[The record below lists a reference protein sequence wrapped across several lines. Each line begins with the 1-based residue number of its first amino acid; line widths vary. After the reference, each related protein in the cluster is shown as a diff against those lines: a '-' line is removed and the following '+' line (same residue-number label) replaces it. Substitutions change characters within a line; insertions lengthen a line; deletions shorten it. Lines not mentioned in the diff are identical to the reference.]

1 MIKDHTATSAELRQL
16 VSSGKVQ
23 VKVPAAMDKAHG
35 AKLDK
40 LNGLSG
46 ADFARAYRTMQ
57 VSTHKDAV
65 SLFVRYSKGGHN
77 LTLQGFAAKTV
88 PDLREHLR
96 MAEDLAK

>member
-46 ADFARAYRTMQ
+46 ADFARAYRAMQ
-57 VSTHKDAV
+57 VSTRKDAV
-65 SLFVRYSKGGHN
+65 SLFVRYSKGGEN
-77 LTLQGFAAKTV
+77 LTLQGSAAKTV

-96 MAEDLAK
+96 MAEDLAI